1 MFYIYVYFSDLYLP
15 KWWFVEK
22 EIKLMLILHRDQKAK
37 NMLKSIDVKEII
49 QGHSIVTETGIWFY
63 SSNTD

>member
-1 MFYIYVYFSDLYLP
+1 MYVIYIYIYISDLYLS

-37 NMLKSIDVKEII
+37 NMPKSIDVKEII
-49 QGHSIVTETGIWFY
+49 QGHSIVTETGILF
-63 SSNTD
+63 

>member
-1 MFYIYVYFSDLYLP
+1 MFYIYVYFSDLYLS
-15 KWWFVEK
+15 KWWFVKK

-49 QGHSIVTETGIWFY
+49 QGHSIVTETGIVF
-63 SSNTD
+63 

>member
-1 MFYIYVYFSDLYLP
+1 MFYIYVYFSDLYLS

-49 QGHSIVTETGIWFY
+49 QGHSIVTETGIVF
-63 SSNTD
+63 